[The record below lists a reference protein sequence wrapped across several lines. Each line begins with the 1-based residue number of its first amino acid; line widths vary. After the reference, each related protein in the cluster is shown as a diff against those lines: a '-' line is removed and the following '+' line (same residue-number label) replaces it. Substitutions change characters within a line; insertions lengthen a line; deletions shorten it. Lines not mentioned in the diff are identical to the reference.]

1 MKWFTMKCFFLAI
14 VKEYRPLLVVKLV
27 IVGLIVTQNNIDLMI
42 IGKSSFDN
50 NIYALMQH

>member
-1 MKWFTMKCFFLAI
+1 MKWFSMKSFFLTI

-42 IGKSSFDN
+42 IGENSFDN
-50 NIYALMQH
+50 NINALMQH